1 MHIMSTF
8 VALILSKFRTMKFFS
23 YTLRVLAAASMAI
36 VMVCSCSKDKL
47 KEGAEDNATVY
58 SFSADVT
65 VPQGT
70 KTLYVEYTDANGEKQ
85 TTTFAVTP
93 ELVTPDGAK
102 DVEPFGK
109 VSLKVTSDVQ
119 TVADVYYM
127 INDKKVALLD
137 NITICEKV
145 ATKAVTK
152 SNAQLT
158 EPKEYKTSDLGYTC
172 YHSSGAVFFEDIWPR
187 STRTHDGKYDTDFN
201 DLILDYDV
209 EAVVVPEELLAS
221 EGWRE
226 QIKVVLHLRGTSGS
240 ETDKAGVILE
250 GFNTAEFVDY
260 ITDHRTFDSWQNPH
274 GELPDWTINTL
285 QAKSVH
291 NETVALRPIVEFGS
305 VYSTKEKIG
314 AGNEEYLRVNDN
326 GSTFT
331 TVLNPNVN
339 KYWSAPKTEQ
349 YSPDLADLYK
359 QYNYTTLEKTQKTGY
374 YNVVPGYVN
383 VSGGLYT
390 YTVIYHMKNRS
401 GMTAEQ
407 KKKVVDNMIDAVY
420 NTYNQNFYIVLKD
433 GTPVGLPGYEPYDAY
448 VAKYNEVVSANASKL
463 DANIPYKSKDGLVW
477 AFKCPTLTRH
487 MWNKLPFGAAYPHY
501 LEWIDSKGTQYA
513 DWYYTDTDGRLMT
526 CWW

>member
-1 MHIMSTF
+1 MRYFINTIC
-8 VALILSKFRTMKFFS
+8 AI
-23 YTLRVLAAASMAI
+23 AAASMAV
-36 VMVCSCSKDKL
+36 VMGSSCSKDDL
-47 KEGAEDNATVY
+47 KGGKDAKTTEYA
-58 SFSADVT
+58 FSAEVT

-85 TTTFAVTP
+85 TTTVAVTP

-109 VSLKVTSDVQ
+109 VSLTVTSAVQ

-137 NITICEKV
+137 NITVCEKA
-145 ATKAVTK
+145 ATKAVTA
-152 SNAQLT
+152 STAQLT

-187 STRTHDGKYDTDFN
+187 STRNHDGKYDTDFN

-226 QIKVVLHLRGTSGS
+226 QIKVVLHLRGTSGT

-305 VYSTKEKIG
+305 VYSTKEKNG
-314 AGNEEYLRVNDN
+314 AGNEEYLRINDN

-501 LEWIDSKGTQYA
+501 LEWIDSKGTVYA

>member
-1 MHIMSTF
+1 
-8 VALILSKFRTMKFFS
+8 MKFFS
-23 YTLRVLAAASMAI
+23 YTLRALALASMAI

-47 KEGAEDNATVY
+47 SGGPVNDATGY
-58 SFSADVT
+58 SFSAEVT

-70 KTLYVEYTDANGEKQ
+70 KTLYIEYTNADGEKK
-85 TTTFAVTP
+85 TTSVAVTP
-93 ELVTPDGAK
+93 ELVAPDGAK

-109 VSLKVTSDVQ
+109 VNLTVTSAVQ

-145 ATKAVTK
+145 ATKAVTA
-152 SNAQLT
+152 SIAQLT

-172 YHSSGAVFFEDIWPR
+172 YHSSGAIFLEDIWPR
-187 STRTHDGKYDTDFN
+187 STRNHDGKYDTDFN
-201 DLILDYDV
+201 DVVFDYDI
-209 EAVVVPEELLAS
+209 EAVVVPDELLAS

-226 QIKVVLHLRGTSGS
+226 QVKVVLHLRATSGS
-240 ETDKAGVILE
+240 EADKAGVILE
-250 GFNTAEFVDY
+250 GFDTEKYVEN
-260 ITDHRTFDSWQNPH
+260 ITEYRTFDSWQNPH
-274 GELPDWTINTL
+274 GTLPNWTVNTL
-285 QAKSVH
+285 QAKSSH
-291 NETVALRPIVEFGS
+291 NETVALRPIVEVGS
-305 VYSTKEKIG
+305 IYSMKEKIG
-314 AGNEEYLRVNDN
+314 AGNEEYVRVNDN

-339 KYWSAPKTEQ
+339 NYWKTPKTEQ
-349 YSPDLADLYK
+349 YSSDLADLYK
-359 QYNYTTLEKTQKTGY
+359 KYNYTTLEKTQKTGY

-401 GMTAEQ
+401 GKTAAE
-407 KKKVVDNMIDAVY
+407 KKEMLDNMIDAVY

-433 GTPVGLPGYEPYDAY
+433 GTPVGLPGYEPYDGY
-448 VAKYNEVVSANASKL
+448 VNKYNEVVSANSSKL
-463 DANIPYKSKDGLVW
+463 DSTTPYKSKDGLVW

-487 MWNKLPFGAAYPHY
+487 MWNKLPFIAAYPHY
-501 LEWIDSKGTQYA
+501 LEWIDSKGKDYA
-513 DWYYTDTDGRLMT
+513 DWYYTDTDARFMT